1 MNPKGKEADAI
12 SLEEC
17 WNVIERVAASTQ
29 FRRASRSREFLLYV
43 SGKAIKEDNNDL
55 HEQEIG
61 HAIFGRDE
69 SYDTSQDNIVRVSA
83 SDLRKRID
91 SYFTTEGLEEPLIFD
106 IPRGSYSPVF
116 RRRNKDAVEVPV
128 PQSVETPEA
137 PVVVPSYRQ
146 WPFLLVSVVAVL
158 LAIACGFL
166 FWENFNLAQTHNSL
180 ANKPA
185 LRRLWSRFL
194 DSPLQADVVLPD
206 TSYGFLQEITNQT
219 YTLSEYLN
227 YSYIT
232 KMQASSISADR
243 KRDLTMLMERDHS
256 NIGDLKAMLRVW
268 ALDHASGK
276 LSLEYARGYSA
287 DSIKRHNTI
296 LIGSQISN
304 PWTNLFYDR
313 MPFTI
318 EYSASLDRSFIQNKQ
333 PQPGESAMY
342 PVVFRP
348 DGIVGYGIIACLPNP
363 SHTADTLIIAGTD
376 AQVTEATAEF
386 ATDEAS
392 LEKLFQRLPRN
403 GSPYF
408 EVLLK
413 GTRLSGTPMA
423 EEIVTVRSY

>member
-1 MNPKGKEADAI
+1 
-12 SLEEC
+12 
-17 WNVIERVAASTQ
+17 
-29 FRRASRSREFLLYV
+29 
-43 SGKAIKEDNNDL
+43 
-55 HEQEIG
+55 
-61 HAIFGRDE
+61 
-69 SYDTSQDNIVRVSA
+69 
-83 SDLRKRID
+83 
-91 SYFTTEGLEEPLIFD
+91 
-106 IPRGSYSPVF
+106 
-116 RRRNKDAVEVPV
+116 
-128 PQSVETPEA
+128 
-137 PVVVPSYRQ
+137 
-146 WPFLLVSVVAVL
+146 
-158 LAIACGFL
+158 
-166 FWENFNLAQTHNSL
+166 
-180 ANKPA
+180 